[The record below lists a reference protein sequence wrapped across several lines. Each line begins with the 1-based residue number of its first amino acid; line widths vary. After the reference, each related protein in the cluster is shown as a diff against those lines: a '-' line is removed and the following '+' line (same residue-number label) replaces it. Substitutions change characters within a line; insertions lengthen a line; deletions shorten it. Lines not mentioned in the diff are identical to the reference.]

1 LLSRVLRRMSWRAQ
15 SLRNSS
21 LRSDSST
28 TVAPDIAEAIAFS
41 VAAPPNV
48 NVAEMVV
55 VPVRQG

>member
-1 LLSRVLRRMSWRAQ
+1 MSWRAQ

>member
-21 LRSDSST
+21 LRSDSS
-28 TVAPDIAEAIAFS
+28 PDIAEAIAFS